1 MAAEESGRPLAGIV
15 GRPGAVVVLVLAAS
29 ILWLCAAGG
38 SSARSA
44 GANAAGRTV
53 AYPLK
58 ASRNGR
64 YLVDQRNVPFMIV
77 GDSPQSLIGNL
88 SLGDAAAYIAQRR
101 SAGFNALWVNLLCV
115 RYTGCRADG
124 TTFDGIAPFTT
135 PGDLATPNP
144 QYFERADAMIRL
156 AANAGIAVFLDPIET
171 GGWLGVL
178 RHNGVAKAHA
188 YGRWVG
194 QRYRRFANIVWLNG
208 NDFQSWRNQADD
220 AVVRAVAEGI
230 RSVDPAHL
238 QTVELDYPRSTSR
251 DDPLWQPII
260 GLDSAYSF
268 YATYAEV
275 LRAYNRT
282 PPMPTYMIEA
292 NYEHEQYGPGVHSI
306 ATLPVLR
313 RQEYWSM
320 LSGATGQFYGS
331 AVIWPFIDGWKEYLE
346 IPSVTQIG
354 YLAKL
359 FASIRWFQLVPDQTH
374 RVVTAGYG
382 TSAPDA
388 KVKSSTYV
396 TTAATRDG
404 RLAVSYLP
412 AGGTI
417 TVDMGRF
424 ARRVKARWYDPT
436 N

>member
-282 PPMPTYMIEA
+282 PPMPTYMSE
-292 NYEHEQYGPGVHSI
+292 
-306 ATLPVLR
+306 
-313 RQEYWSM
+313 
-320 LSGATGQFYGS
+320 ATGQFYGS
-331 AVIWPFIDGWKEYLE
+331 AVIWPFIDGWKEYLD

-359 FASIRWFQLVPDQTH
+359 FASIPWFQLVPDQTH